1 MFNTLP
7 RSNAPNGDFGDEN
20 VNVRIPLKAAPEG
33 VKNTD
38 KAGSKT
44 LSLIEFSEHTKDDVA
59 DRMKETVEQ
68 RTISTE
74 EDTKFLRDSKNTMSM
89 NTLDDFERHGSGTLN
104 GIEITAGRAETAFA
118 AKRDEFER
126 TARRTPVHSSA
137 VSRIPAMNH
146 LLNAF
151 ENNGASLKGVLDFF
165 IMV

>member
-7 RSNAPNGDFGDEN
+7 RSNAPDSDFGDKN
-20 VNVRIPLKAAPEG
+20 VNMRIPLKAAPEG

-44 LSLIEFSEHTKDDVA
+44 LSLIEFAEHTKDDVA